1 MLRIK
6 RLQEELEEREREL
19 LEANERLRHMS
30 QTDAL
35 TGLDNR
41 RHLERPAR
49 GDVRARAAVQRAVR
63 LRHVRSR
70 SLQEP

>member
-6 RLQEELEEREREL
+6 RLQDELEEREREL

-41 RHLERPAR
+41 RHLEERLDEMFEHAQ
-49 GDVRARAAVQRAVR
+49 AAD
-63 LRHVRSR
+63 
-70 SLQEP
+70 EPFAW